1 MLIMIIVIIITIS
14 SSSSSISFV
23 VLLNCLYLNPRVS
36 FFGHFFSPSCW
47 GGRRG
52 VSERLSSAELPAAW
66 LNRDTE
72 ASSASDTYKLF
83 VRYKCVQA
91 GAEKIEKIS

>member
-1 MLIMIIVIIITIS
+1 
-14 SSSSSISFV
+14 
-23 VLLNCLYLNPRVS
+23 
-36 FFGHFFSPSCW
+36 
-47 GGRRG
+47 